1 MPFVGLFLDFTS
13 YVCSMNGGISMPFLD
28 TIEKGITKVRDLGEL
43 SRLNG
48 EIAIRETHRKE
59 CFTVM
64 GEKYYDSLKKGTI
77 PDCTILYREIQNIE
91 KELEHLKREIQKLR
105 KIMICPKCGSRL
117 TSFGAFCPVCG
128 TELMKKNICSS
139 CGAVMDPGANYC
151 VNCGN
156 RTLYTGI
163 RGE

>member
-1 MPFVGLFLDFTS
+1 
-13 YVCSMNGGISMPFLD
+13 MNGGISMPFLD